1 MILLYNQ
8 IKYIYFNNKSKEM
21 CEKIIGGNTMQELE
35 TRIVDIDVDNIRKI
49 LSENNAEKVKS
60 EDQINDIYDFE
71 DGRLLAQKGYARIRT
86 VNDRINNKTVV
97 FMTTKKMLSQERFK
111 VMEENETIIDNKTMG
126 EGIFKSLGLI
136 KKESIK
142 KYRESYKLFDSLIEI
157 DINDKSFCPFPY
169 LEIETSSE
177 EELKKIVS
185 ILGYTL
191 EDTTSATIYD
201 ILKERNLSPKNNKGL

>member
-1 MILLYNQ
+1 MH
-8 IKYIYFNNKSKEM
+8 
-21 CEKIIGGNTMQELE
+21 ELE
-35 TRIVDIDVDNIRKI
+35 TRIIDIDVDNIRKI
-49 LSENNAEKVKS
+49 LLENNAQKVKS
-60 EDQINDIYDFE
+60 EDQINDIYDFQ

-86 VNDRINNKTVV
+86 VNDLLLNKTIV
-97 FMTTKKMLSQERFK
+97 FMTTKKMISQERFK
-111 VMEENETIIDNKTMG
+111 IMEENETVIDDKTMG

-142 KYRESYKLFDSLIEI
+142 KYRESYRLFNSLIEI

-177 EELKKIVS
+177 EELEKIVT

-201 ILKERNLSPKNNKGL
+201 ILKERNLSPQNSKGL

>member
-1 MILLYNQ
+1 
-8 IKYIYFNNKSKEM
+8 
-21 CEKIIGGNTMQELE
+21 MQELE
-35 TRIVDIDVDNIRKI
+35 TRIIDIDVDNIRKI
-49 LSENNAEKVKS
+49 LNENNALKVKS

-86 VNDRINNKTVV
+86 VHDKINDKTIV
-97 FMTTKKMLSQERFK
+97 FMTTKKMISQERFK
-111 VMEENETIIDNKTMG
+111 VMEENEVIIDNKNMG

-142 KYRESYKLFDSLIEI
+142 KYRESYKLFESLIEI

-177 EELKKIVS
+177 EELKDRKSVV
-185 ILGYTL
+185 
-191 EDTTSATIYD
+191 
-201 ILKERNLSPKNNKGL
+201 

>member
-1 MILLYNQ
+1 M
-8 IKYIYFNNKSKEM
+8 K
-21 CEKIIGGNTMQELE
+21 ELE

-49 LSENNAEKVKS
+49 LLENNAEKVKS
-60 EDQINDIYDFE
+60 EDQVNDIYDFE

-86 VNDRINNKTVV
+86 VNDKINNKTIV
-97 FMTTKKMLSQERFK
+97 FMTTKKMISQKRFK
-111 VMEENETIIDNKTMG
+111 VMEENETIIEDKIMG

-142 KYRESYKLFDSLIEI
+142 KYRESYKLFNSLIEI
-157 DINDKSFCPFPY
+157 DINDKNFCPFPY

-177 EELKKIVS
+177 EELEKIVS
-185 ILGYTL
+185 VLGYTL

-201 ILKERNLSPKNNKGL
+201 ILKERNLSSNNSRNL

>member
-1 MILLYNQ
+1 MR
-8 IKYIYFNNKSKEM
+8 
-21 CEKIIGGNTMQELE
+21 ELE
-35 TRIVDIDVDNIRKI
+35 TRIMDIDIENIRKI
-49 LSENNAEKVKS
+49 LLDNNAEKVKS

-71 DGRLLAQKGYARIRT
+71 DGRLLSQKGYARIRT
-86 VNDRINNKTVV
+86 IKDRINNKTVV

-111 VMEENETIIDNKTMG
+111 IMEENETIIDNKAMG
-126 EGIFKSLGLI
+126 EGIFRSLGLI

-177 EELKKIVS
+177 EELQKIVT

-191 EDTTSATIYD
+191 EDTTSETIYD
-201 ILKERNLSPKNNKGL
+201 ILKKRNMLNQNNKGL

>member
-1 MILLYNQ
+1 MH
-8 IKYIYFNNKSKEM
+8 
-21 CEKIIGGNTMQELE
+21 ELE
-35 TRIVDIDVDNIRKI
+35 TRIIDINVDNIRKI
-49 LSENNAEKVKS
+49 LLENNAQKVKS
-60 EDQINDIYDFE
+60 EDQINDIYDFQ

-86 VNDRINNKTVV
+86 VNDLLLNKTIV
-97 FMTTKKMLSQERFK
+97 FMTTKKMISQERFK
-111 VMEENETIIDNKTMG
+111 IMEENETIIDDKTMG

-142 KYRESYKLFDSLIEI
+142 KYRESYRLFNSLIEI

-177 EELKKIVS
+177 EELEKIVT

-201 ILKERNLSPKNNKGL
+201 ILKERNLSPQNSKGDRKSVV

>member
-1 MILLYNQ
+1 
-8 IKYIYFNNKSKEM
+8 
-21 CEKIIGGNTMQELE
+21 
-35 TRIVDIDVDNIRKI
+35 
-49 LSENNAEKVKS
+49 
-60 EDQINDIYDFE
+60 
-71 DGRLLAQKGYARIRT
+71 
-86 VNDRINNKTVV
+86 
-97 FMTTKKMLSQERFK
+97 MTTKKMISQERFK
-111 VMEENETIIDNKTMG
+111 IMEENETIIDDKTMG

-142 KYRESYKLFDSLIEI
+142 KYRESYRLFNSLIEI

-177 EELKKIVS
+177 EELQKIVT

-201 ILKERNLSPKNNKGL
+201 ILKERNLSPKNSKGL